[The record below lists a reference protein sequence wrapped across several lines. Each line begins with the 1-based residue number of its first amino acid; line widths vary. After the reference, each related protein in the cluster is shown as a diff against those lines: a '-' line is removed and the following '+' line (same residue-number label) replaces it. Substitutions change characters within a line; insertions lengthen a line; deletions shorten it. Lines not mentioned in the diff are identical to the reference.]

1 MKSKVKVER
10 AEKIDECKCSSPDLI
25 NRIDV
30 ALDGHYFIFCRKCRE
45 NKRLS
50 QQDIDQMIREKR

>member
-10 AEKIDECKCSSPDLI
+10 AEKIDECKCKNPDLI

-30 ALDGHYFIFCRKCRE
+30 ANDGHYFIFCRKCLE
-45 NKRLS
+45 NKRYT
-50 QQDIDQMIREKR
+50 QNDIDKMIRERQ

>member
-10 AEKIDECKCSSPDLI
+10 AEKIDECKCLEPDLI

-30 ALDGHYFIFCRKCRE
+30 ANDGHYFIFCR
-45 NKRLS
+45 
-50 QQDIDQMIREKR
+50 